1 MPQDERAPDALEQ
14 YGQCARLSSLWFAA
28 DEKGVIRF
36 CRDRRRAGSG
46 AAKLFRYPGNCGR
59 CD

>member
-46 AAKLFRYPGNCGR
+46 AAKLFR
-59 CD
+59 

>member
-28 DEKGVIRF
+28 KTDNSFFIR
-36 CRDRRRAGSG
+36 RDRRRAGSG
-46 AAKLFRYPGNCGR
+46 AAKLFR
-59 CD
+59 